1 MDALEITQC
10 LVGCDALVSVRLDR
24 VAKSDQRG
32 LRGKGQTR
40 HIGAS
45 LLTQKIRDRIRRP

>member
-1 MDALEITQC
+1 MDAFEITQC
-10 LVGCDALVSVRLDR
+10 LLGRDALVSVRLDR
-24 VAKSDQRG
+24 VAKPGQRG

-45 LLTQKIRDRIRRP
+45 LLAEKIRDRIRRM